1 MRAIRRARQKSTM
14 KRLCFSRDAEF
25 RSLTTNTQRSTRA
38 ITVIGID
45 CAAQPKNVGLA
56 LGAWKSGRKTIS
68 ETVVAR
74 TWPEIVSIIQA
85 WVSGPTLL
93 ALDAPLGWPSQ
104 FGPALRGHIAGE
116 AIKREAN
123 HLFRRHTDDVV
134 HAALKKRPLDV
145 GADRIARTA
154 LAALR
159 LLGDVRE
166 ELDLPIPLCWDPGTL
181 NRTQAI
187 EVYPAATLK
196 VRGFVHVG
204 YKGSD
209 ADARHTRAS
218 IARKLAGEFQINS
231 VALREGRGSDHL
243 LDAMICVAA
252 GFDFLDGKCL
262 TPEDRS
268 EVEREG
274 WIWVRDPNTN
284 AK

>member
-1 MRAIRRARQKSTM
+1 M
-14 KRLCFSRDAEF
+14 
-25 RSLTTNTQRSTRA
+25 
-38 ITVIGID
+38 IGID

-56 LGAWKSGRKTIS
+56 LGTWKSGRKTIS
-68 ETVVAR
+68 ETAAAS
-74 TWPEIVSIIQA
+74 TWPEVVSIIRA

-93 ALDAPLGWPSQ
+93 ALDAPLGWPTP
-104 FGPALRGHIAGE
+104 FGPALRGHTAGE
-116 AIKREAN
+116 AIAREAN
-123 HLFRRHTDDVV
+123 HLFRRHTDDAI

-166 ELDLPIPLCWDPGTL
+166 DLSQPIPLCWVPDTL
-181 NRTQAI
+181 SRTQAI

-196 VRGFVHVG
+196 VRGFVHSG

-209 ADARHTRAS
+209 AKACSARVS
-218 IARKLAGEFQINS
+218 IARKLSGELEIDS
-231 VALREGRGSDHL
+231 AALQQGCGSDHV
-243 LDAMICVAA
+243 LDAMVCVAA

-262 TPEDRS
+262 KPEKQS
-268 EVEREG
+268 KVEREG
-274 WIWVRDPNTN
+274 WIWVRDPNAD